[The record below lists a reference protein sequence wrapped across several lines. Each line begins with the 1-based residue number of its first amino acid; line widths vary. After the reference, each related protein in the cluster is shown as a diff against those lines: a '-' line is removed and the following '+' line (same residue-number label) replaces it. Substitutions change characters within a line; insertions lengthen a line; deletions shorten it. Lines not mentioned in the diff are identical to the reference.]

1 MQNKSFKGNWNSN
14 QVRFKWFLF
23 RINSNFV
30 IAIRFLRRLEKSIK
44 TRERIAS
51 PSDSCPEENTDDMD
65 SPQASSPLLQPTS
78 PNKTRLALCRQKRLP
93 SEAYGITAA
102 EMNSSNWKGMDR
114 SLIGDD
120 LTSD

>member
-1 MQNKSFKGNWNSN
+1 MRSFY
-14 QVRFKWFLF
+14 
-23 RINSNFV
+23 
-30 IAIRFLRRLEKSIK
+30 RFLRRLEKSIK
-44 TRERIAS
+44 TRERIIS

-93 SEAYGITAA
+93 SGTYGITAA
-102 EMNSSNWKGMDR
+102 ALNSSNWKGMDR

-120 LTSD
+120 LNSD